1 MILGEV
7 EKIEFHPRVGERH
20 TLAVR
25 TYDATPFGQSTR
37 RERLGNA
44 GLRDVVVLDTVKN
57 RIQARLHASVGGMGV
72 DFEDQIGFGS
82 ELRCEHGMSECV
94 DRTTEVAHAN
104 LFLLSVSNFSCTID
118 AFTHSMLASELGS
131 KPYLILEIDAHT
143 ADAGVQTRLEAFLD
157 IVQNYHVA
165 QTCVA
170 QSFAPCRLAKGGSVI
185 CSNGECVPLTDPR
198 VKLYF
203 LNFSQYH
210 AQSMAMATGWLGL
223 HAGEVI

>member
-44 GLRDVVVLDTVKN
+44 GLRDVVVLHDVKK
-57 RIQARLHASVGGMGV
+57 RFQARLHASVGGMGV

-94 DRTTEVAHAN
+94 DRTTEVAHAEKEKGGV
-104 LFLLSVSNFSCTID
+104 LLGEG
-118 AFTHSMLASELGS
+118 H
-131 KPYLILEIDAHT
+131 
-143 ADAGVQTRLEAFLD
+143 GVQDL
-157 IVQNYHVA
+157 IVEMPNGR
-165 QTCVA
+165 
-170 QSFAPCRLAKGGSVI
+170 S
-185 CSNGECVPLTDPR
+185 CSHWR
-198 VKLYF
+198 K
-203 LNFSQYH
+203 
-210 AQSMAMATGWLGL
+210 
-223 HAGEVI
+223 